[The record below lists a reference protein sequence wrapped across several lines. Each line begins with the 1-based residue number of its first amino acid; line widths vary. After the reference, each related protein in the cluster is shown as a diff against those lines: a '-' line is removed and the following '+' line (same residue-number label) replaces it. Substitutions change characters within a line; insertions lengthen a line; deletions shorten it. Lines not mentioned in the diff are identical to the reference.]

1 MPKYKV
7 IVPINTLRY
16 AFFAS
21 KRPRDTPKINSL
33 PPTEAA
39 LNEHIKRAHLQ
50 TMLWKAADQ
59 VNPPDVIISGDIS
72 DLGWNIVQGV
82 PHPCTGVTEV
92 ASPELMEM
100 VACGCSAT
108 SACSNKKQ
116 CSCQAA
122 GLSCTLFC
130 RCLAHDNCHNPLTDH
145 AADESNGDSDSEY
158 D

>member
-21 KRPRDTPKINSL
+21 KRDTPKINSL

-100 VACGCSAT
+100 
-108 SACSNKKQ
+108 
-116 CSCQAA
+116 
-122 GLSCTLFC
+122 
-130 RCLAHDNCHNPLTDH
+130 AHDNCHNPLTDH
-145 AADESNGDSDSEY
+145 AADESNGDSDSE
-158 D
+158 DD